1 MREAASV
8 DIIRW
13 VTSQGAEVRVYD
25 PVAIHTG
32 RETLERE
39 GIRMDAITFCQSAYE
54 VAEGTDALVIITEWN
69 EFKSLDMVQI
79 RSTMHRPVLIDGRN
93 VYEPLEMNRL
103 GFIYRGMGRATGP
116 APSVLPSGD
125 STSLLQQQATISVGD
140 AK

>member
-1 MREAASV
+1 MTQQPLQMNVLQQPLPIEVQQQAGMYNM
-8 DIIRW
+8 
-13 VTSQGAEVRVYD
+13 GALTALYKPRFTN
-25 PVAIHTG
+25 P
-32 RETLERE
+32 
-39 GIRMDAITFCQSAYE
+39 
-54 VAEGTDALVIITEWN
+54 LVIITEWN

-79 RSTMHRPVLIDGRN
+79 RSAMHRPVLIDGRN

-125 STSLLQQQATISVGD
+125 STSLLQQQETISISMGD